1 MVNPDG
7 RISVRT
13 LLGSLGVACDGCDG
27 QEDDNKYRDLC
38 TKMEENVIVNP
49 LQSFILK
56 DDLTNKWKLPS
67 FWMCWVKKV

>member
-13 LLGSLGVACDGCDG
+13 LLGSLGVACDGCDDK
-27 QEDDNKYRDLC
+27 EDDNKCRDLC

-49 LQSFILK
+49 LQSF
-56 DDLTNKWKLPS
+56 
-67 FWMCWVKKV
+67 FFEG